1 MRLDQRA
8 ARLLLSVV
16 IAAGVLG
23 GGVATAAPAADPTG
37 GEGLRAAVAGYQAAP
52 GSPTTTVTSTEVSG
66 ATVTA
71 EVATPPVTR
80 SEIITRA
87 RTWTTAGV
95 PYSQSDYYG
104 GYRTDCSGFVSMA
117 WKLSESLTTRNLDQV
132 AHRIDKDDLKAGDI
146 LLSYDNHVVIFE
158 KWADT
163 ARTEYYEFE
172 QTPPRAVYRKIPYPY
187 YSGTYLPYRYDN
199 VIEDDG
205 EVTALPGLSTIS
217 RSAGDLDVFAA
228 TSDGHLKHRNM
239 NDGVWGCWATL
250 PYNAKIKGDPAAIF
264 SAGRIDVFAQGVDNR
279 LKKITWTSAYGWYQ
293 WADMGDYVV
302 TSSPAVTSRSATGID
317 VFAKNAAN
325 KIVYRHYDTVQGWTT
340 SWSNIGL
347 NASTVTA
354 SGAPA
359 AVANAD
365 GSRMNVFARATD
377 GSLLSLMWTRDA
389 GWYSW
394 ADRGGDFIGRPAAST
409 RGGDSVDIFVRDHD
423 NSFVHRYSPN
433 GADWTTYPASDFGGY
448 ILTSPTA
455 VSMTGQRI
463 DVFTRNSGAD
473 LIRKTWTGT
482 NGWYEWAGHGAVGA
496 PAC

>member
-1 MRLDQRA
+1 MRLDKRA
-8 ARLLLSVV
+8 ARLVLSAV
-16 IAAGVLG
+16 IAATILG
-23 GGVATAAPAADPTG
+23 GGVATAAPAPDPTG
-37 GEGLRAAVAGYQAAP
+37 KEGQRTAVSGYHAEP
-52 GSPTTTVTSTEVSG
+52 GTKTTKVTSNDAAGTM
-66 ATVTA
+66 AA
-71 EVATPPVTR
+71 EVATPAVTR
-80 SEIITRA
+80 SEIISRA
-87 RTWTTAGV
+87 ATWTTAGV

-104 GYRTDCSGFVSMA
+104 GYRTDCSGLVSMA
-117 WKLSESLTTRNLDQV
+117 WKLSESLTTRSLDQV
-132 AHRIDKDDLKAGDI
+132 SHRIDKDDLKAGDI

-158 KWADT
+158 KWAD
-163 ARTEYYEFE
+163 AAQTEYYVYE
-172 QTPPRAVYRKIPYPY
+172 QTPPKAVHRKIPYPY

-205 EVTALPGLSTIS
+205 AVTALPGLSTIS
-217 RSAGDLDVFAA
+217 RENGDLDVFAT

-239 NDGVWGCWATL
+239 NNGVWGCWATL
-250 PYNAKIKGDPAAIF
+250 PYNAKIKGDPAAIYTN
-264 SAGRIDVFAQGVDNR
+264 GRIDAFAQGIDNR
-279 LKKITWTSAYGWYQ
+279 LKKITWTATNGWYQ
-293 WADMGDYVV
+293 WADMDAYTV

-317 VFAKNAAN
+317 VFVKNSGN

-340 SWSNIGL
+340 NWSNIGL
-347 NASTVTA
+347 NASTVSA
-354 SGAPA
+354 AGAPA

-394 ADRGGDFIGRPAAST
+394 ADRGGNFSGRPAVST
-409 RGGDSVDIFVRDHD
+409 RGGDSVDVFLRDHD

-448 ILTSPTA
+448 ILTSPA
-455 VSMTGQRI
+455 SVSMSGQRI
-463 DVFTRNSGAD
+463 DVFTRNSNAD
-473 LIRKTWTGT
+473 LIRKTWTST